1 MELSHKIIITLLV
14 ILILLTV
21 YKKQENAGSTGS
33 GTANYNTEAV
43 QNIAS
48 VYAESGSGTATFNNI
63 NVTGNLRINNK
74 KIRIFDMGGYKVG
87 NSGDTN
93 INWVQIGSD
102 GTLIKDQS
110 NNTYDGDKW
119 ICMVVGLYLP
129 KDQNTTTSGA
139 FYARASIKDNKWMVQ
154 FFEGG
159 SDIDY
164 IRARSIIT
172 ILAIPIEM
180 FDTNSNSIQFKN
192 Y

>member
-1 MELSHKIIITLLV
+1 M
-14 ILILLTV
+14 
-21 YKKQENAGSTGS
+21 YKKQENLDSTS
-33 GTANYNTEAV
+33 STNFATEAV

-63 NVTGNLRINNK
+63 NVTGNLSINNK

-87 NSGDTN
+87 NSGDTHY
-93 INWVQIGSD
+93 NWGEFRSD
-102 GTLIKDQS
+102 GTPIKDSS

-119 ICMVVGLYLP
+119 VCVVVGVFLP
-129 KDQNTTTSGA
+129 KDQTTTTSGA
-139 FYARASIKDNKWMVQ
+139 FFARASIKDGKWMVQ

-159 SDIDY
+159 SSSDY
-164 IRARSIIT
+164 IRSRSIIT
-172 ILAIPIEM
+172 IMAIPIEM